1 MVKVLVVDDEQ
12 DIRKSL
18 VDILFYAGYDVV
30 EAADGEAAVEQAC
43 KEYPDIILMDV
54 MMPVMDGLDALRRL
68 RNNPDTQ
75 EIPVILLT
83 AVDAV
88 KA

>member
-1 MVKVLVVDDEQ
+1 MAKVLVVDDEQ

-54 MMPVMDGLDALRRL
+54 MMPVMDGLDALRKL
-68 RNNPDTQ
+68 RNNPGHSGDTS
-75 EIPVILLT
+75 ESC
-83 AVDAV
+83 
-88 KA
+88 

>member
-1 MVKVLVVDDEQ
+1 MAKVLVVDDEQ